1 MTMVVPV
8 GPRGQAPG
16 RGRRNANRQTAVRI
30 GLGRPRSGAHTGA
43 VTDGS
48 GARPGGATDEI
59 VGGGGPR
66 RRSGAV
72 LFLVAA
78 VLAGYAVSHR
88 GHPPSR
94 PQASPPVPAPVLVRQ
109 AMRARP
115 GPELS
120 GSVTVGPAGLRV
132 LVDGIEPR
140 IVDAHSLDV
149 TPVPGLRLPK
159 GQAARVLQL
168 GPAGLAALASLN
180 GPNGGIYL
188 VRPGQP
194 PLLLGGGGMVLPSR
208 AGALLMA
215 THRPGATTVAALALD
230 RRVRWQWELPGN
242 VDLLRD
248 TPVGLVVAQYADA
261 VAGDAELLLVDRQT
275 GAVRRRLGHGRY
287 PLAAD
292 DRSVAW
298 VPTRCDPD
306 CAVLRAE
313 LATGVTHRYRMP
325 AGREPVTGAF
335 APDGRRLAV
344 SFSGQPANVRAPA
357 RPGFAGILELRAA
370 SLTRVPGLSTPPN
383 HHADVVWSA
392 DGRWLVL
399 GVTWPEEELIAV
411 WRPGSEVVILPVA
424 LPGEPTTAT
433 LATLH

>member
-1 MTMVVPV
+1 MPTPLPSGSCTAAAPIFRADISRAASRRVWSGPIVSTTVLIASRTRMAATPHPQRSVGMTMVVPV

-88 GHPPSR
+88 GHPPAR

-168 GPAGLAALASLN
+168 GPAG
-180 GPNGGIYL
+180 
-188 VRPGQP
+188 
-194 PLLLGGGGMVLPSR
+194 
-208 AGALLMA
+208 
-215 THRPGATTVAALALD
+215 
-230 RRVRWQWELPGN
+230 
-242 VDLLRD
+242 RD
-248 TPVGLVVAQYADA
+248 
-261 VAGDAELLLVDRQT
+261 
-275 GAVRRRLGHGRY
+275 
-287 PLAAD
+287 
-292 DRSVAW
+292 
-298 VPTRCDPD
+298 
-306 CAVLRAE
+306 
-313 LATGVTHRYRMP
+313 
-325 AGREPVTGAF
+325 
-335 APDGRRLAV
+335 DGRRPRARPPGPLAV
-344 SFSGQPANVRAPA
+344 GAARQRRPAQRHPGRAGRRAVRG
-357 RPGFAGILELRAA
+357 RGGGRCRAA
-370 SLTRVPGLSTPPN
+370 VGGP
-383 HHADVVWSA
+383 ADR
-392 DGRWLVL
+392 G
-399 GVTWPEEELIAV
+399 G
-411 WRPGSEVVILPVA
+411 
-424 LPGEPTTAT
+424 
-433 LATLH
+433 